1 MSQIAS
7 IIRSLAGHPS
17 SVLKVCEVTSLDRGT
32 RTIDCQPLDETAP
45 ILGASLQADS
55 GGTQGMT
62 LYPKVGSLV
71 IVGLVEGT
79 PLGAVLLADELE
91 ELNVQIGD
99 QQISIT
105 REGIILNE
113 GKLGGIIKITD
124 LTSKINTLEREFNT
138 LKQVLTSWT
147 PIPQDGGASLKAS
160 VASWAG
166 RQLQLTRQSDYED
179 TKVKH

>member
-7 IIRSLAGHPS
+7 IIRSLAGQSS
-17 SVLKVCEVTSLDRGT
+17 SVLKVCEVTSLDRGA

-45 ILGASLQADS
+45 
-55 GGTQGMT
+55 
-62 LYPKVGSLV
+62 

-105 REGIILNE
+105 REGITLNE
-113 GKLGGIIKITD
+113 GKLGGIIKIAD

-147 PIPQDGGASLKAS
+147 PVPQDGGASLKAS
-160 VASWAG
+160 AASWAG
-166 RQLQLTRQSDYED
+166 RQLQLTQQSDYED

>member
-7 IIRSLAGHPS
+7 IIRSLAGRSS
-17 SVLKVCEVTSLDRGT
+17 SVLKVCEVTSLDRGA

-55 GGTQGMT
+55 GGTQGLT

-79 PLGAVLLADELE
+79 PLGAVLLADEL
-91 ELNVQIGD
+91 NVQIGD

-105 REGIILNE
+105 REGITLNE
-113 GKLGGIIKITD
+113 GKLGGIIKIAD
-124 LTSKINTLEREFNT
+124 LTSKINTLERELNT

-147 PIPQDGGASLKAS
+147 PVPQDGGASLKAS
-160 VASWAG
+160 AASWAG

>member
-7 IIRSLAGHPS
+7 IIRSLAGHSS
-17 SVLKVCEVTSLDRGT
+17 SVLKVCEVTSLDRGA

-79 PLGAVLLADELE
+79 PLGAVLLADELD
-91 ELNVQIGD
+91 ELEVQIGD
-99 QQISIT
+99 QQVQVT
-105 REGIILNE
+105 REGITING
-113 GKLGGIIKITD
+113 GKLGGLIKIAE
-124 LTSKINTLEREFNT
+124 LTSKINTLERDLNA

-147 PIPQDGGASLKAS
+147 PVPQDGGASLKAS
-160 VASWAG
+160 AASWAG
-166 RQLQLTRQSDYED
+166 QQLQLTQRGDYED
-179 TKVKH
+179 TKIKH

>member
-7 IIRSLAGHPS
+7 LIRSLAGRSS
-17 SVLKVCEVTSLDRGT
+17 SVLKVCEVTSLDRGA

-55 GGTQGMT
+55 GGTQGLT

-79 PLGAVLLADELE
+79 PLGVVLLADEL
-91 ELNVQIGD
+91 
-99 QQISIT
+99 
-105 REGIILNE
+105 
-113 GKLGGIIKITD
+113 
-124 LTSKINTLEREFNT
+124 NT

-147 PIPQDGGASLKAS
+147 PVPQDGGASLKAS